1 MATKDLA
8 QGLASLGRYG
18 DSMLVHM
25 NPEEVAGL
33 QVLAKS
39 RGGTLTVNPDTG
51 MPEAFLGDIAGAV
64 LPIAA
69 GFALGPGGFGLFNSA
84 LTAGLAVGVGAYALT
99 GDPMYGL
106 SAGLGG
112 AGGFGLG
119 SNLSAFGTTAKT
131 PAISQ
136 VAKVGANASSIPG
149 TTGLGMFADVADDL
163 AASTIPTASK
173 VASPA
178 LTGFDAAASG
188 VKKVFEPGGFGNYAD
203 FLKKGYTNVAG
214 EFVQPSVWQDA
225 LTVASPVVSGLM
237 QPPQPLP
244 NLVGSMPMA
253 SNYQGPYLP
262 APRARRMP
270 TEQERL
276 QMASMGS
283 PEFTYFSPSNPV
295 PGFTYAQG
303 GAISTGGIRDLYG
316 TADDQLNGSA
326 RLSQD
331 GYGLGRLDTMYGTQ
345 MAEGGPVS
353 FEAGGTIP
361 AIGSTASIPKTGM
374 DNVGVPAGLEAAL
387 SNAIADPLGRVAPES
402 SAQPSDTLNMQA
414 ARMAPQVG
422 LPPPPMAAQ
431 PLVNPAMPPLSLQQS
446 ATAQPIRAAQGG
458 IMSLARGGKPSSG
471 GYLDGPGDGMSDDI
485 PATIA
490 GKQPARLADGEFVI
504 PADVV
509 SHLGNGSTKAGAKH
523 LYKMMDRV
531 RQARTGTKKQGRQIN
546 PSKYLKA

>member
-1 MATKDLA
+1 
-8 QGLASLGRYG
+8 
-18 DSMLVHM
+18 
-25 NPEEVAGL
+25 
-33 QVLAKS
+33 
-39 RGGTLTVNPDTG
+39 
-51 MPEAFLGDIAGAV
+51 
-64 LPIAA
+64 
-69 GFALGPGGFGLFNSA
+69 
-84 LTAGLAVGVGAYALT
+84 
-99 GDPMYGL
+99 
-106 SAGLGG
+106 
-112 AGGFGLG
+112 
-119 SNLSAFGTTAKT
+119 
-131 PAISQ
+131 
-136 VAKVGANASSIPG
+136 
-149 TTGLGMFADVADDL
+149 MFADVADDL
-163 AASTIPTASK
+163 AASSIPTASK

-225 LTVASPVVSGLM
+225 LTVASPVVSGMM
-237 QPPQPLP
+237 QPPTQFPSLLD
-244 NLVGSMPMA
+244 NMPMA

-262 APRARRMP
+262 AARERRMP

-276 QMASMGS
+276 QMAAMGS

-295 PGFTYAQG
+295 PGFTYAEG
-303 GAISTGGIRDLYG
+303 GTISAGGIRDLYG
-316 TADDQLNGSA
+316 TADDQTDGASKI
-326 RLSQD
+326 SQG
-331 GYGLGRLDTMYGTQ
+331 GYGLGRLNAMYGMQ

-361 AIGSTASIPKTGM
+361 TIGSTPSIPETGVTP
-374 DNVGVPAGLEAAL
+374 DIGIPAGLDAAL
-387 SNAIADPLGRVAPES
+387 SNAIADPLGRVTPETP
-402 SAQPSDTLNMQA
+402 AQPSDTLNMQA

-431 PLVNPAMPPLSLQQS
+431 PLVTPAMPPLSLQQA
-446 ATAQPIRAAQGG
+446 ATTQPIMAAQGG

-471 GYLDGPGDGMSDDI
+471 GYLDGPGDGMSDSI